1 MLREID
7 FARNIDKEPLANPG
21 AVSGF
26 VSPADDYMGRR
37 LHIAQKIVD
46 DPVNTFYFE
55 VQDNEMKA
63 YGIVKGTILVVDRTK
78 DHVNGSII
86 VCNVEGEWLN
96 RCIISKG
103 KEVFLLTSSD
113 DLQPINITG
122 RDMVIFGVVSWYCVP
137 YKSYVRIS

>member
-7 FARNIDKEPLANPG
+7 FARNTDKEPLANPG

-26 VSPADDYMGRR
+26 VSPADDYMERR

-63 YGIVKGTILVVDRTK
+63 YGILKGTILVVDRSRDYK
-78 DHVNGSII
+78 DGSII

-96 RCIISKG
+96 RCIVHKDNE
-103 KEVFLLTSSD
+103 KLLLTSPND
-113 DLQPINITG
+113 KMPLNVTG
-122 RDMVIFGVVSWYCVP
+122 REVVVFGVVSWYCVP
-137 YKSYVRIS
+137 YKSYVRLS